1 MFLLGHTLGVTLQV
15 VRPASYGE
23 DDFIC
28 YYPDSNIGLWPEV
41 TLVAED
47 DRHYNVL
54 IKYEQNFFE
63 LRVMLWDAA
72 ASQRISPASAEP
84 VHIRTRSTIIDYI
97 KLNCGFPLSTAS

>member
-15 VRPASYGE
+15 VRPASYGR

-28 YYPDSNIGLWPEV
+28 YYPDANIGLWPEV

-54 IKYEQNFFE
+54 VK
-63 LRVMLWDAA
+63 
-72 ASQRISPASAEP
+72 
-84 VHIRTRSTIIDYI
+84 
-97 KLNCGFPLSTAS
+97 